1 MRTHVCGVGSS
12 ACKLIVPTRR
22 HHVDKNAL
30 ALECVALE
38 PTACAIEL
46 LLPRD
51 LCFSTLR
58 PGLRVA
64 RPLPAPTIEA
74 ARERVPIINCA

>member
-12 ACKLIVPTRR
+12 AIKLIVPTRR

-30 ALECVALE
+30 ALECVALVAA
-38 PTACAIEL
+38 TCAIEL

-58 PGLRVA
+58 RGLRVA
-64 RPLPAPTIEA
+64 RPLTASTTQA